1 MQRPSRGLPGSS
13 GGYIQ
18 RDDAVDRKD
27 QIVATDADNVTGT
40 SDPEYNVIWFTEAC
54 LKNAQRLQT
63 YIADAQKAGNEQLVE
78 FFQKA
83 QAESRKGAEMGK
95 QMLRTLLGPES
106 TPPQ

>member
-1 MQRPSRGLPGSS
+1 M
-13 GGYIQ
+13 
-18 RDDAVDRKD
+18 
-27 QIVATDADNVTGT
+27 ATDAQNVTGT

-63 YIADAQKAGNEQLVE
+63 YIADAQQAGNEQLVE

-95 QMLRTLLGPES
+95 QMLRTLLGPEPTNS
-106 TPPQ
+106 PQ

>member
-1 MQRPSRGLPGSS
+1 M
-13 GGYIQ
+13 
-18 RDDAVDRKD
+18 
-27 QIVATDADNVTGT
+27 ATDTENATGT

-63 YIADAQKAGNEQLVE
+63 YIQDAQKAGNDQLVE

-95 QMLRTLLGPES
+95 DMLRTLLGEKS
-106 TPPQ
+106 TPSR

>member
-1 MQRPSRGLPGSS
+1 
-13 GGYIQ
+13 
-18 RDDAVDRKD
+18 
-27 QIVATDADNVTGT
+27 VATDSESITGT

-63 YIADAQKAGNEQLVE
+63 YISDAQRTGNQELVE

-106 TPPQ
+106 TSSSSST

>member
-1 MQRPSRGLPGSS
+1 MVS
-13 GGYIQ
+13 
-18 RDDAVDRKD
+18 DAEN
-27 QIVATDADNVTGT
+27 ATGT
-40 SDPEYNVIWFTEAC
+40 SDPDYNVIWFTEAC

-63 YIADAQKAGNEQLVE
+63 YIHDAQQAGNQQLVE

-106 TPPQ
+106 TPPQMTDARTRSGTRQH

>member
-1 MQRPSRGLPGSS
+1 
-13 GGYIQ
+13 
-18 RDDAVDRKD
+18 
-27 QIVATDADNVTGT
+27 VATDSESITGT

-63 YIADAQKAGNEQLVE
+63 YISDAQRTGNQELVE

-106 TPPQ
+106 TSSSSSR

>member
-1 MQRPSRGLPGSS
+1 M
-13 GGYIQ
+13 
-18 RDDAVDRKD
+18 
-27 QIVATDADNVTGT
+27 ATDSESITGT

-63 YIADAQKAGNEQLVE
+63 YISDAQRTGNQELVE

-106 TPPQ
+106 TSSSSSR

>member
-1 MQRPSRGLPGSS
+1 M
-13 GGYIQ
+13 
-18 RDDAVDRKD
+18 
-27 QIVATDADNVTGT
+27 ATDSENVTGT

-63 YIADAQKAGNEQLVE
+63 YISDAQRTGNEELAD
-78 FFQKA
+78 FFRKA

-106 TPPQ
+106 TSSSSST